1 MPADSE
7 PAYHSK
13 LPGATRVAF
22 QGERGAFSEEAA
34 LRLLGPDVI
43 TVPRP
48 TFDSLFSAIGDGAAD
63 LLLAPIENT
72 LAGSV
77 HRCYDLLAAHDFRIR
92 AEVIHPIAHYL
103 VGPKGATLAGIKSV
117 ESHPVALAQCENFF
131 IDHPEIQRV
140 LAQDTAG
147 SVRDVVAAKNP
158 GRAAIGGRHA
168 ANLYRGEILAEHL
181 EDDPANFT
189 RFLLLSPPAAPAA
202 QIAAIQGPWKM
213 SLVLNLGHKPGS
225 LWEALGVFARRGIN
239 LLKIES
245 RPLAGQPWEYRFYL
259 DLAASEDEPQTR
271 AALTELQQHATH
283 ILELGTYRAAVN
295 PAPG

>member
-7 PAYHSK
+7 PAYRTDSPVA
-13 LPGATRVAF
+13 LRVAF

-34 LRLLGPDVI
+34 IRLLGSGIV

-48 TFDSLFSAIGDGAAD
+48 TFESLFSAIGDGAAD

-77 HRCYDLLAAHDFRIR
+77 HRCYDLLVAHEFRIR

-103 VGPKGATLAGIKSV
+103 VGPKGATLAGVKSV
-117 ESHPVALAQCENFF
+117 ESHPVALAQCEKFF
-131 IDHPEIQRV
+131 IEHPEIRRV
-140 LAQDTAG
+140 VAQDTAG

-158 GRAAIGGRHA
+158 ARAAIGGRHA
-168 ANLYRGEILAEHL
+168 ANLYSGEILAGHL

-189 RFLLLSPPAAPAA
+189 RFLLLSLPAAPLP
-202 QIAAIQGPWKM
+202 AISAPQGPWKM
-213 SLVLNLGHKPGS
+213 SLVLNLSHKPGS
-225 LWEALGVFARRGIN
+225 LCEALGVFARRGIN

-245 RPLAGQPWEYRFYL
+245 RPLTGQPWEYRFYL
-259 DLAASEDEPQTR
+259 DLAASEGEPQTL
-271 AALTELQQHATH
+271 AALAELQRHATH
-283 ILELGTYRAAVN
+283 ILELGTYRAATN
-295 PAPG
+295 PAPT